1 MFLKTLLV
9 LLFAVAVR
17 SDSDKMIVLTESNFE
32 HETQVRFLFFYAFTF
47 LIVKT
52 IFCYFIWLLKVTSG
66 ATTGD
71 WFVKF
76 YAPWCGHC
84 KLLAPIWEEVAEEL
98 KEGGIVNVAEV
109 SLYIITE
116 YFPFLECV
124 SFYDDGHEKEH
135 EAK

>member
-1 MFLKTLLV
+1 LSTKH
-9 LLFAVAVR
+9 R
-17 SDSDKMIVLTESNFE
+17 SDYY
-32 HETQVRFLFFYAFTF
+32 FLRIPF

-109 SLYIITE
+109 SLYILPE
-116 YFPFLECV
+116 YFPFLECAACV
-124 SFYDDGHEKEH
+124 SFYDDGYEKGH

>member
-1 MFLKTLLV
+1 MYLKTLFV

-17 SDSDKMIVLTESNFE
+17 SESDKMIILTESNFE
-32 HETQVRFLFFYAFTF
+32 HETQVRLFSFILFRISIPHRQNNVLF
-47 LIVKT
+47 
-52 IFCYFIWLLKVTSG
+52 FIWLLKVTSG

-109 SLYIITE
+109 SLYILPE
-116 YFPFLECV
+116 YF
-124 SFYDDGHEKEH
+124 SFS
-135 EAK
+135 